1 MSSMHSWEIH
11 AEQGRYHAWRLSTS
25 GGVAAREDLRQGFAP
40 KYRGNPK
47 HSKAESRWRLSCIDE
62 RLRHTTTG
70 RIPDPRETYAEEM
83 MSRRRVYCG
92 A

>member
-1 MSSMHSWEIH
+1 LSSMHSWEIH

-40 KYRGNPK
+40 KYRG
-47 HSKAESRWRLSCIDE
+47 
-62 RLRHTTTG
+62 LRHTTTG